1 MAPPRQE
8 RRRRLFPFHAP
19 EARRLAAL
27 FGVVYFAQGMWSLP
41 NQTITISFKD
51 LGFSAGQVAT
61 FFMLTTW
68 PWWIKPAYG
77 LLSDFVPLFG
87 RRRKSYFLCVSAAA
101 AAAGMTL
108 GLSRSHPYWWLGML
122 AAAMGLGLAFSDVLT
137 DALMVETG
145 RAHGLIGAFQAIQWS
160 AIYTAAVLVGVLGG
174 RLAETRSLG
183 LAFLI
188 AACFPLLSFTMA
200 SLFIHEK
207 RARPDAAAFRETWS
221 AVRAALGDR
230 PIWVV
235 AGFILFWTFS
245 PSFGPALLF
254 YQTDTLGFS
263 QRFIGVLSSLG
274 SASAVVGAL
283 IYAPLSRRLPLRR
296 LITLSIGAG
305 LAGTLAYLFYRDA
318 TSAIAIELVFGAVG
332 MVVQLAFL
340 ELAAKACPRR
350 VEGTFFA
357 LLMSVYNLGAQ
368 GSQVVGGYLYDWL
381 GFTPLVLIG
390 AVMTAL
396 AWPLIP
402 VIRIEAIE
410 ETSLAGRVQTEAAR

>member
-1 MAPPRQE
+1 M
-8 RRRRLFPFHAP
+8 
-19 EARRLAAL
+19 
-27 FGVVYFAQGMWSLP
+27 
-41 NQTITISFKD
+41 
-51 LGFSAGQVAT
+51 
-61 FFMLTTW
+61 
-68 PWWIKPAYG
+68 
-77 LLSDFVPLFG
+77 
-87 RRRKSYFLCVSAAA
+87 
-101 AAAGMTL
+101 
-108 GLSRSHPYWWLGML
+108 
-122 AAAMGLGLAFSDVLT
+122 
-137 DALMVETG
+137 
-145 RAHGLIGAFQAIQWS
+145 
-160 AIYTAAVLVGVLGG
+160 
-174 RLAETRSLG
+174 
-183 LAFLI
+183 
-188 AACFPLLSFTMA
+188 
-200 SLFIHEK
+200 
-207 RARPDAAAFRETWS
+207 
-221 AVRAALGDR
+221 
-230 PIWVV
+230 
-235 AGFILFWTFS
+235 
-245 PSFGPALLF
+245 
-254 YQTDTLGFS
+254 
-263 QRFIGVLSSLG
+263 
-274 SASAVVGAL
+274 GAL

>member
-61 FFMLTTW
+61 FFTLTTW
-68 PWWIKPAYG
+68 PWWIKPVYG

-87 RRRKSYFLCVSAAA
+87 RRRKSYFLCVSAMA

-108 GLSRSHPYWWLGML
+108 GLSGSHPYWWLGTL
-122 AAAMGLGLAFSDVLT
+122 VAAMGLGLAFSDVLT

-183 LAFLI
+183 PAFLI

-200 SLFIHEK
+200 SLFVHEK

-410 ETSLAGRVQTEAAR
+410 ETSLAGRVRTEAAR

>member
-1 MAPPRQE
+1 
-8 RRRRLFPFHAP
+8 
-19 EARRLAAL
+19 
-27 FGVVYFAQGMWSLP
+27 
-41 NQTITISFKD
+41 
-51 LGFSAGQVAT
+51 
-61 FFMLTTW
+61 
-68 PWWIKPAYG
+68 
-77 LLSDFVPLFG
+77 
-87 RRRKSYFLCVSAAA
+87 
-101 AAAGMTL
+101 
-108 GLSRSHPYWWLGML
+108 
-122 AAAMGLGLAFSDVLT
+122 MGLGLAFSDVLT

-200 SLFIHEK
+200 SLFVHEK

>member
-1 MAPPRQE
+1 MAPPRRE

-188 AACFPLLSFTMA
+188 AACFPLHWCGLS
-200 SLFIHEK
+200 
-207 RARPDAAAFRETWS
+207 
-221 AVRAALGDR
+221 
-230 PIWVV
+230 
-235 AGFILFWTFS
+235 
-245 PSFGPALLF
+245 
-254 YQTDTLGFS
+254 
-263 QRFIGVLSSLG
+263 
-274 SASAVVGAL
+274 
-283 IYAPLSRRLPLRR
+283 
-296 LITLSIGAG
+296 
-305 LAGTLAYLFYRDA
+305 
-318 TSAIAIELVFGAVG
+318 
-332 MVVQLAFL
+332 
-340 ELAAKACPRR
+340 
-350 VEGTFFA
+350 
-357 LLMSVYNLGAQ
+357 
-368 GSQVVGGYLYDWL
+368 
-381 GFTPLVLIG
+381 
-390 AVMTAL
+390 
-396 AWPLIP
+396 
-402 VIRIEAIE
+402 
-410 ETSLAGRVQTEAAR
+410 

>member
-1 MAPPRQE
+1 
-8 RRRRLFPFHAP
+8 
-19 EARRLAAL
+19 
-27 FGVVYFAQGMWSLP
+27 
-41 NQTITISFKD
+41 
-51 LGFSAGQVAT
+51 
-61 FFMLTTW
+61 
-68 PWWIKPAYG
+68 
-77 LLSDFVPLFG
+77 
-87 RRRKSYFLCVSAAA
+87 
-101 AAAGMTL
+101 
-108 GLSRSHPYWWLGML
+108 
-122 AAAMGLGLAFSDVLT
+122 
-137 DALMVETG
+137 
-145 RAHGLIGAFQAIQWS
+145 
-160 AIYTAAVLVGVLGG
+160 
-174 RLAETRSLG
+174 
-183 LAFLI
+183 
-188 AACFPLLSFTMA
+188 
-200 SLFIHEK
+200 
-207 RARPDAAAFRETWS
+207 
-221 AVRAALGDR
+221 
-230 PIWVV
+230 
-235 AGFILFWTFS
+235 
-245 PSFGPALLF
+245 
-254 YQTDTLGFS
+254 
-263 QRFIGVLSSLG
+263 
-274 SASAVVGAL
+274 VGAL

>member
-61 FFMLTTW
+61 FFTLTTW
-68 PWWIKPAYG
+68 PWWIKPVYG

-87 RRRKSYFLCVSAAA
+87 RRRKSYFLCVSATA

-108 GLSRSHPYWWLGML
+108 GLSRSHPYWWLGTL
-122 AAAMGLGLAFSDVLT
+122 VAAMGLGLAFSDVLT

-200 SLFIHEK
+200 SLFVHEK